1 MERENIQNKRLRI
14 TKTFVILHSKNRSY
28 DFCKPIL
35 WTKGEVCGQTR
46 NALLTNRHWTFL
58 FWVCVR

>member
-28 DFCKPIL
+28 DFCIPIL
-35 WTKGEVCGQTR
+35 WTKGEV
-46 NALLTNRHWTFL
+46 
-58 FWVCVR
+58 